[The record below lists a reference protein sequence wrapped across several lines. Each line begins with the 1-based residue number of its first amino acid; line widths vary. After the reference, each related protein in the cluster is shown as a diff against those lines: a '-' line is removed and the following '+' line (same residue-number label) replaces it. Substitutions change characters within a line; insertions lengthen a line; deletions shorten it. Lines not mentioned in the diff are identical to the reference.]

1 VIIALDIGNTRIK
14 GAVFQD
20 YTLSGFFSADINNL
34 AHKINSIA
42 PEVVIIS
49 NVSHISEEELSFI
62 LKENKLFFIKPTLR
76 FPFNIQYQT
85 PHSLGVDRICL
96 IAAAVSRFPGENNL
110 VIDVGTCI
118 TYDFVNRAN
127 IYLGGAISPGLRMRL
142 KAMHNFTGKLP
153 LLEPEK
159 IEGFVGDSTKNSM
172 LSGVLNGILLEINGF
187 IDLYQSQ
194 YGKINIIMTGGDN
207 SFFADKVKCP
217 IFASHDF
224 IFKGMLEIYRFN
236 A

>member
-1 VIIALDIGNTRIK
+1 MIVALDIGNTRVK

-20 YTLSGFFSADINNL
+20 FILSNVFSADINDL
-34 AHKINSIA
+34 VHKINAVS

-49 NVSHISEEELSFI
+49 NVSNISDKDLSVK
-62 LKENKLFFIKPTLR
+62 LKGNQLFFVKHTLR

-85 PHSLGVDRICL
+85 PHSLGADRICL
-96 IAAAVSRFPGENNL
+96 IAAAVSRFPAENNL
-110 VIDVGTCI
+110 VIDIGTCI

-127 IYLGGAISPGLRMRL
+127 TYLGGAISPGLRMRL

-187 IDLYQSQ
+187 VDLYQSQ
-194 YGKINIIMTGGDN
+194 YGNINVIMTGGDN
-207 SFFADKVKCP
+207 SFFADKVKYP
-217 IFASHDF
+217 IFASDDF
-224 IFKGMLEIYRFN
+224 IFKGMLEIFRFN